1 MTFTVSEFW
10 VGVLACLLSEIGV
23 IIVAAI
29 VRTIKRRIGK

>member
-10 VGVLACLLSEIGV
+10 IGVLACLLSEIGV

-29 VRTIKRRIGK
+29 VRTIKRRIGR

>member
-10 VGVLACLLSEIGV
+10 IGVLVCLLSEIGV

-29 VRTIKRRIGK
+29 VRTIKRRIGR

>member
-10 VGVLACLLSEIGV
+10 IGVLACLLSEICV

-29 VRTIKRRIGK
+29 VRTIKRRIGR